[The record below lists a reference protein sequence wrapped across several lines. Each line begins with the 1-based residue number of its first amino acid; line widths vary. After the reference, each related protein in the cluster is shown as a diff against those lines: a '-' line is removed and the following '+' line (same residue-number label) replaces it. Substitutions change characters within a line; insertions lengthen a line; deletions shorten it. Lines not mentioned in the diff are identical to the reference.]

1 MSFGI
6 QYTPN
11 KEGSYLQRIN
21 YRMGGYYT
29 QTMLVLNNNQITQ
42 QAATFG
48 LGLPVGT
55 YRLLQNFSMINIGI
69 ELGIR
74 GTTSDDL
81 LEEKYFKISLGF
93 TMNDKWFVK
102 PKYD

>member
-1 MSFGI
+1 
-6 QYTPN
+6 
-11 KEGSYLQRIN
+11 
-21 YRMGGYYT
+21 
-29 QTMLVLNNNQITQ
+29 
-42 QAATFG
+42 
-48 LGLPVGT
+48 
-55 YRLLQNFSMINIGI
+55 MINIGI